1 MAEKESGQPSFD
13 PKHRIVGAIILVS
26 LAVIFVPM
34 ILDEREPAMKADAVA
49 EIPDRDAAAAPQ
61 TKVVVSRLDAP
72 APQETPVQE
81 PSAPP
86 AANPPP
92 PVPSSKPA
100 DQAKPAEPALP
111 PPAAAP
117 AAGQASAS
125 ARATTSSPPAKAA
138 APGGWVVQ
146 VGTFANLD
154 NAEHLRQRLRQH
166 GHEVRSEPVSLGNT
180 KAVRLRVGPF
190 ADREAAVRAQ
200 ARIKKEIGVQGVVLA
215 NR

>member
-1 MAEKESGQPSFD
+1 MAEKEGGVHSFD

-49 EIPDRDAAAAPQ
+49 EIPDRAASAAPQ

-72 APQETPVQE
+72 APHATPVQE

-92 PVPSSKPA
+92 PAPSSKPA
-100 DQAKPAEPALP
+100 DPAQPAANAP

-117 AAGQASAS
+117 PIAGQAFARSAS
-125 ARATTSSPPAKAA
+125 LSPPAKAV

-154 NAEHLRQRLRQH
+154 NAEHLRRRLRQH
-166 GHEVRSEPVSLGNT
+166 GHEVRSETVSLGNT

-200 ARIKKEIGVQGVVLA
+200 ERIKKEIGVQGVVLA